1 MERQVACKMVID
13 NHVRVIASALALVV
27 TGALTAISL
36 LLLYR
41 ESYDVGPNIINT
53 VVETVAMLIL
63 YLFGWW
69 LATSGNE
76 TNPFLSG
83 CYGWIGSHGIWSS
96 VIIPALAWGVSLV
109 FLALRNT
116 VEYLDGYG
124 ADTILTALIL
134 PSVFT
139 ALVFWAP
146 PLQMAHWSA
155 SDKLL
160 GTIVL
165 SLIRAVLV
173 ILFLGLAGWLYYF
186 YLTAG

>member
-1 MERQVACKMVID
+1 MGID
-13 NHVRVIASALALVV
+13 NHVRVIVSALALVV

-36 LLLYR
+36 MLLYSD
-41 ESYDVGPNIINT
+41 SYDVGPNILNT
-53 VVETVAMLIL
+53 VWETVAILIL

-76 TNPFLSG
+76 TNPFLSA
-83 CYGWIGSHGIWSS
+83 CYGWIGSHGVWSS
-96 VIIPALAWGVSLV
+96 VIASALSWGVSLI
-109 FLALRNT
+109 FLALCNT

-139 ALVFWAP
+139 AFVFWAP
-146 PLQMAHWSA
+146 PLQMAHWST
-155 SDKLL
+155 SDKAL

-165 SLIRAVLV
+165 SLIRSVLV
-173 ILFLGLAGWLYYF
+173 VLFLGLAGGLYYF